1 MRTPTAVVLASIV
14 WLGVPAGSAAQSE
27 QVHIEEWTV
36 PWERSRPRDPYVG
49 PDGRVWFVGQVG
61 NYVAYLEPRSG
72 AFKRYELDEG
82 VHPHNVI
89 VDAQGTVW
97 YAGNQAAHI
106 GKLDPKSG
114 QITKFPMPNP
124 AVRDPHTL
132 IFDQNGDIWF
142 TAQGG
147 NHIGK
152 LTVKTGEVELIPV
165 PIERS
170 RPYGIAIDSKGRPWI
185 NLMGADKLATVD
197 PQTMELELIQ
207 MPRQGSHSRRIGIT
221 SDDRIWY
228 VDYNGGYL
236 GVYDQ
241 ETRQFKEWV
250 LPSGP
255 QSRPY
260 AMAVDDRDRVW
271 VVETGVQPNRFVGF
285 DPETETFFSNTP
297 VRSNGAARNTIRH
310 MYFHPPTGEIWFGT
324 DANTIGRALVSPRPV
339 RTE

>member
-1 MRTPTAVVLASIV
+1 MRTPTALVLASML
-14 WLGVPAGSAAQSE
+14 WLGVPAGLAAQSE
-27 QVHIEEWTV
+27 QVEMKEWTV
-36 PWERSRPRDPYVG
+36 PWEQSRPRDPYVG
-49 PDGRVWFVGQVG
+49 PDGRVWFVGQAG
-61 NYVAYLEPRSG
+61 NYVAYLEPQSG
-72 AFKRYELDEG
+72 EFTRYELDEG
-82 VHPHNVI
+82 VHPHNLI

-106 GKLDPKSG
+106 GKLDPKTG

-147 NHIGK
+147 NHVGK
-152 LTVKTGEVELIPV
+152 LTVKTGEVKLIPV

-241 ETRQFKEWV
+241 TTKQFKEWV
-250 LPSGP
+250 LPSGA

-285 DPETETFFSNTP
+285 DPKTETFFSNTP
-297 VRSNGAARNTIRH
+297 VLSNGAQRNTVRH

-324 DANTIGRALVSPRPV
+324 DANTIGRALVSPRSV